1 MDTALLKSKITS
13 AKQDLGIAEKEL
25 EKALDELKTIG
36 LRPDKTIVTEVIER
50 AFLKLRHARTQ
61 LAELEETI
69 G

>member
-25 EKALDELKTIG
+25 EKALDELKTVG
-36 LRPDKTIVTEVIER
+36 LRPDKTIVTEVIAR
-50 AFLKLRHARTQ
+50 AFLQLRHARTQ
-61 LAELEETI
+61 LAELEETL